1 MYSYNTDPIIE
12 MQRAHQKIAEQAA
25 HLHYLA
31 RILKRRAHKRVAATE
46 TIKVS
51 CTIFPTEC

>member
-12 MQRAHQKIAEQAA
+12 MQRAHQKNAEQAA

-31 RILKRRAHKRVAATE
+31 RILGVERINALLQRKQ
-46 TIKVS
+46 
-51 CTIFPTEC
+51 